1 MQNEDFMLPKA
12 IKNFFRE
19 TSSFGWLRLL

>member
-19 TSSFGWLRLL
+19 TSWFGWLRLL